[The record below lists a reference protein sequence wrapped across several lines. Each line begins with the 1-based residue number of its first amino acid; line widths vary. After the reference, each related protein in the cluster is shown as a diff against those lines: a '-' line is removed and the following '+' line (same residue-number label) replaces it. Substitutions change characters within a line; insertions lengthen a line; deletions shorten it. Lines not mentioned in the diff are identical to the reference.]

1 MADKKVRKYAE
12 GERTAADIAGR
23 RSVRVTPKAMPKATV
38 VTPKAMPTPKT
49 TTLVRPKPKPSP
61 KPVPQVQPRP
71 VTVTPKATVVT
82 PKAMPKA
89 TVVTPKAMPTPKTTT
104 LVRPK
109 PKPSPRQ
116 EPVDETDYFR
126 GQIRRNLRNNPLP
139 KIGNDLVKFKKGGK
153 IRGYGIAR
161 GGKPCKMR

>member
-1 MADKKVRKYAE
+1 MKADKKVRKYAE
-12 GERTAADIAGR
+12 GGRTAADIAGR
-23 RSVRVTPKAMPKATV
+23 RSARPTPKVIT
-38 VTPKAMPTPKT
+38 TPKAMPTPKT

-82 PKAMPKA
+82 PKA
-89 TVVTPKAMPTPKTTT
+89 TVVTPK
-104 LVRPK
+104 PK
-109 PKPSPRQ
+109 PNPNPSPNP

>member
-1 MADKKVRKYAE
+1 MANKKVRKYAE

-82 PKAMPKA
+82 PKA
-89 TVVTPKAMPTPKTTT
+89 TVVTPK
-104 LVRPK
+104 PK
-109 PKPSPRQ
+109 PNPNPSPNP

>member
-23 RSVRVTPKAMPKATV
+23 RSVR
-38 VTPKAMPTPKT
+38 
-49 TTLVRPKPKPSP
+49 
-61 KPVPQVQPRP
+61 
-71 VTVTPKATVVT
+71 VT